1 MWIPTQNL
9 TGHLSGLA
17 TNRELEVRAIKLL
30 FRHD

>member
-17 TNRELEVRAIKLL
+17 TNRDFGEDVVYKRYS
-30 FRHD
+30 